1 MQYNDIIN
9 INIMEI
15 TDTKYLNFQSRQ
27 AEQEQFIDNGS
38 VIVYRQR
45 VNGVNGSTMGQW
57 VTKSDGSHGS

>member
-1 MQYNDIIN
+1 
-9 INIMEI
+9 MEI